1 MKSVVYFPLRYFLFF
16 SIDGS
21 KQKGEP
27 LRYGDLFY
35 LCTLDNEG
43 GNVIISFT
51 FFNIKKGT
59 NQLN

>member
-1 MKSVVYFPLRYFLFF
+1 MQIFVKVYMINTHFYF

-43 GNVIISFT
+43 GDVSVMSP
-51 FFNIKKGT
+51 
-59 NQLN
+59 Q